1 MPPFDVSGWLR
12 TVGNFLRGNKASTGR
27 RPRSRHSGG
36 KHFLNRGTRRL
47 CEGFEPV
54 EARRLMAADLQGFS
68 LHFGD
73 LLASLGSAGQS
84 SVLPAGEMIGISPNH
99 YAGISPAVGDPTA
112 ARLDS
117 SEVAALMEMA
127 TIATYRIGLQPSDIA
142 DIELRTSVPLF
153 GGAANNEALVD
164 DVDAGPSIFTF
175 CWRGM
180 EWDFHMVDG
189 AMEIVPLEE
198 YAFHNPN
205 APVDIND
212 DGFLAPIDALLVI
225 NQLNSLRGTI
235 LPNRAPESM
244 NGMMLDVTG
253 DRWVTPQDALL
264 VINGLNLSGAGPSGR
279 RLVAVDDGF
288 MQTVP
293 ANSTS
298 FPVSMIDVISNDFYA
313 GRIRGAWSVLE
324 RPGAQLVSVGPA
336 SYGEV
341 RIVQDPSTPSY
352 SFVEYTPGES
362 LAISDSFTYVIA
374 DAAGNR
380 AVATVNVD
388 YNVEA
393 PPRPALTISTPAE
406 IRGSIP
412 GASFAFSDETGEA
425 FVSIGYTGEN
435 PAVDVGVYLSFSMPQ
450 TSNGVAVIGSLSSR
464 VTDTAATLTPLPWG
478 GMWVTGP
485 MDQVN
490 SALAGL
496 RFDPSPGF
504 SAPDGLLLGI
514 YVYQTETPDGIP
526 VNAYAQTT
534 LFVPSDEQAP
544 VTTDDSAV
552 ISSFTEP
559 IRLDVLANDRS
570 PAGSPLRLVALATT
584 AVNLADSIETS
595 FGTLRIDSEANQLV
609 FTPNTIFYGT
619 DGFVYVTEDAE
630 GRLSQ
635 GFGTIVGH
643 YVSTPSVGEARNDHF
658 SAIFPVGMERFPAVD
673 IDVLGNDFP
682 GDDILF
688 DGLVYGSDPSVSQDP
703 DAVVAAP
710 IANDGGDASVLS
722 RGFLR
727 LISVSSPSFGSAEVV
742 DGDSSFGRQMVRYTP
757 DDRFAGTDSFT
768 YVVEDVAGNRSE
780 ATVFV
785 SLSVEL
791 GPSASIVIST
801 PQSVSSV
808 APGSNIDFVDA
819 DGAGLITVA
828 YEGESPRVVRVFLE
842 LYSDSPYGFV
852 VPGRLTSST
861 ADPEVWMAS
870 RDTTVMLS
878 GTLEQVNANLA
889 GLRYEAS
896 PGFSSPNG
904 TFLLIWVSVNGPDE
918 SNPEFNY
925 QYLPMIVAGDPL
937 APFTT
942 TDQIEV
948 PQTSGPFRIN
958 VLANDSS
965 PDNSTLSVVNVITAE
980 TLGLVPP
987 DSPFPRI
994 EVDAAT
1000 NEIVYHPVGRF
1011 SGFDNFIYVVAD
1023 ANGRRS
1029 QGYVALYTP
1038 DESIVS

>member
-1 MPPFDVSGWLR
+1 
-12 TVGNFLRGNKASTGR
+12 
-27 RPRSRHSGG
+27 
-36 KHFLNRGTRRL
+36 
-47 CEGFEPV
+47 
-54 EARRLMAADLQGFS
+54 MAADSQGFS

-73 LLASLGSAGQS
+73 LLASRGSAGQS
-84 SVLPAGEMIGISPNH
+84 SILPAGEMNGISPNL

-112 ARLDS
+112 AQPDS
-117 SEVAALMEMA
+117 SEVAALMELA
-127 TIATYRIGLQPSDIA
+127 TIATYRIGLLPSDIA
-142 DIELRTSVPLF
+142 EMELRTSAPLF
-153 GGAANNEALVD
+153 GGAAINEPQGD
-164 DVDAGPSIFTF
+164 DVDAGPTIFTF

-189 AMEIVPLEE
+189 AMEFVPLEE

-235 LPNRAPESM
+235 LPNRVPESL

-264 VINGLNLSGAGPSGR
+264 VINGLNSSGAGPSGR

-298 FPVSMIDVISNDFYA
+298 FPVSMIDVMSNDFYA

-336 SYGEV
+336 SHGEV
-341 RIVQDPSTPSY
+341 RIVQDPAMPGYSY
-352 SFVEYTPGES
+352 VEYTPGES

-374 DAAGNR
+374 DAAGNS
-380 AVATVNVD
+380 AVATVNVY
-388 YNVEA
+388 YNVET
-393 PPRPALTISTPAE
+393 PPRPALTISAPAE
-406 IRGSIP
+406 IRGSVP
-412 GASFAFSDETGEA
+412 GASFEFRGETGEA

-435 PAVDVGVYLSFSMPQ
+435 PAVDVGVFLSFSMPQ
-450 TSNGVAVIGSLSSR
+450 TSNGVAVIGSLSSG
-464 VTDTAATLTPLPWG
+464 VADTAATLMPIPWVG
-478 GMWVTGP
+478 LWVTGP

-496 RFDPSPGF
+496 RFDPAPGF

-514 YVYQTETPDGIP
+514 YVYQTETPEGIP

-544 VTTDDSAV
+544 ITTDDSAV

-609 FTPNTIFYGT
+609 FTPNTIFQGA
-619 DGFVYVTEDAE
+619 DSFVYVTEDAE

-635 GFGTIVGH
+635 GFGMIVGN
-643 YVSTPSVGEARNDHF
+643 YVTTPRVGEARNDHF
-658 SAIFPVGMERFPAVD
+658 SATFPVGTERFPAVD

-688 DGLVYGSDPSVSQDP
+688 DGLVDGSDPSVSQDP
-703 DAVVAAP
+703 DTVVAAS

-742 DGDSSFGRQMVRYTP
+742 DGDSSFGRQIVRYTP

-785 SLSVEL
+785 SLSVEF

-819 DGAGLITVA
+819 DGAGLISVA
-828 YEGESPRVVRVFLE
+828 YEGESPSVVRVYLD

-896 PGFSSPNG
+896 PGFSSPDG

-925 QYLPMIVAGDPL
+925 QYLPMIVTGDPL
-937 APFTT
+937 APRTT

-965 PDNSTLSVVNVITAE
+965 LDNSTLTVVNVITAE

-1000 NEIVYHPVGRF
+1000 NEIVYHPAGRF

-1023 ANGRRS
+1023 ASGRRS

-1038 DESIVS
+1038 DESTVS

>member
-1 MPPFDVSGWLR
+1 MV
-12 TVGNFLRGNKASTGR
+12 
-27 RPRSRHSGG
+27 
-36 KHFLNRGTRRL
+36 
-47 CEGFEPV
+47 
-54 EARRLMAADLQGFS
+54 ADSQEFS

-73 LLASLGSAGQS
+73 LLASRGSAGPS
-84 SVLPAGEMIGISPNH
+84 SILPANEISGISPNLN
-99 YAGISPAVGDPTA
+99 ARVSPVVGVPTA
-112 ARLDS
+112 AQLDS

-142 DIELRTSVPLF
+142 EMELRTSVPLF
-153 GGAANNEALVD
+153 GGAANNEPQGD

-189 AMEIVPLEE
+189 AMEFAPLEE

-264 VINGLNLSGAGPSGR
+264 VINGLNSSGAGPSGR
-279 RLVAVDDGF
+279 RLVAVDDDF
-288 MQTVP
+288 MQSVP
-293 ANSTS
+293 TNSTS
-298 FPVSMIDVISNDFYA
+298 FPVSVIDVMSNDFYA
-313 GRIRGAWSVLE
+313 GRIRGVWSVLE

-341 RIVQDPSTPSY
+341 RIVQDPSTPGYSY
-352 SFVEYTPGES
+352 VEYTPGES

-380 AVATVNVD
+380 AVATVNV
-388 YNVEA
+388 YYHVET
-393 PPRPALTISTPAE
+393 PPRPALTISAPAE
-406 IRGSIP
+406 IRGSVP
-412 GASFAFSDETGEA
+412 GAPFEFRGETGEA
-425 FVSIGYTGEN
+425 FVTIGYTGEN
-435 PAVDVGVYLSFSMPQ
+435 PAIDVVVFLSFSMPQ

-464 VTDTAATLTPLPWG
+464 VTDTAVTLTPIPWVG
-478 GMWVTGP
+478 LWVTGP

-490 SALAGL
+490 AALAGL
-496 RFDPSPGF
+496 RFDPAPGF

-514 YVYQTETPDGIP
+514 YVYETETPDGIP

-544 VTTDDSAV
+544 ITIDDSAV

-584 AVNLADSIETS
+584 AVNLANSIETS
-595 FGTLRIDSEANQLV
+595 FGTLRIDSDANQLV
-609 FTPNTIFYGT
+609 FTPNTIFHGA
-619 DGFVYVTEDAE
+619 DSFVYVTEDAE

-635 GFGTIVGH
+635 GFGMIVGNH
-643 YVSTPSVGEARNDHF
+643 VSTPRVGEARNDHF
-658 SAIFPVGMERFPAVD
+658 SATFPMGTERFPAVD

-688 DGLVYGSDPSVSQDP
+688 DGLIDGSDPSVSQDP
-703 DAVVAAP
+703 DAVIAP
-710 IANDGGDASVLS
+710 SILNDVGVS
-722 RGFLR
+722 RGALR

-742 DGDSSFGRQMVRYTP
+742 DGDSSFGRQIVRYTP
-757 DDRFAGTDSFT
+757 DDRFSGTDSFT

-785 SLSVEL
+785 SLSVEF
-791 GPSASIVIST
+791 GPSANIVISM
-801 PQSVSSV
+801 PQSVGSV
-808 APGSNIDFVDA
+808 APSGNIDFVDA
-819 DGAGLITVA
+819 DGAGLISVA
-828 YEGESPRVVRVFLE
+828 YEGESPSVVRVFLE
-842 LYSDSPYGFV
+842 LYSDSPYGFA

-861 ADPEVWMAS
+861 AEPEVWMAS

-896 PGFSSPNG
+896 PGFSSPDG

-925 QYLPMIVAGDPL
+925 RYLPMIVTGDPM
-937 APFTT
+937 APRTT

-948 PQTSGPFRIN
+948 PQTWKK
-958 VLANDSS
+958 
-965 PDNSTLSVVNVITAE
+965 
-980 TLGLVPP
+980 
-987 DSPFPRI
+987 
-994 EVDAAT
+994 
-1000 NEIVYHPVGRF
+1000 Y
-1011 SGFDNFIYVVAD
+1011 
-1023 ANGRRS
+1023 
-1029 QGYVALYTP
+1029 
-1038 DESIVS
+1038 